1 MSTSS
6 LIQYLQATDGA
17 GATLGLT
24 PSNRRVRETFIASS
38 TITAGQWVALDFT
51 VANSDGDKSLK
62 VVPADGNAGAGAGI
76 TSLASVVVGVALA
89 GAAAG
94 EKVEV
99 VVRGL
104 VDASVTEAGAGI
116 NVGDALQISNTAG
129 VAAITT
135 GALVQSCGFLVDALA
150 AAAGTATRTV
160 YVRGWW
166 SQFKKAG

>member
-6 LIQYLQATDGA
+6 LIQYLQATDGS

-38 TITAGQWVALDFT
+38 AITVGQWVALDLT

-62 VVPADGNAGAGAGI
+62 VVPADGNAAAGAGPPAI
-76 TSLASVVVGVALA
+76 TSTASVVVGVALN
-89 GAAAG
+89 AASAG

-99 VVRGL
+99 VVRGMCE
-104 VDASVTEAGAGI
+104 ASVTEAGAGI

-135 GALVQSCGFLVDALA
+135 GALVQSCGFLVDVLA
-150 AAAGTATRTV
+150 AGAGTATRTV

-166 SQFKKAG
+166 S